1 MKFYN
6 SRDKYTNQP
15 LEKTQL
21 ITVAN
26 ISTSLPKLVEK
37 NGSATFRMNADY
49 SLKVVGFLAVMSSPF
64 VSPFVNP
71 FVRPLVIKEFS
82 AAMSSSRSD
91 VVTQFIR

>member
-64 VSPFVNP
+64 VNP